1 MVPDD
6 IAYRAGIA
14 KVQEIEFRPPGWP
27 VLSKDKKD
35 DDMRIAK

>member
-14 KVQEIEFRPPGWP
+14 KVQEIEFRPPG
-27 VLSKDKKD
+27 
-35 DDMRIAK
+35 